1 MITVGSAY
9 DRGRSVKLGDFL
21 LGESLAGLTFRY
33 EGAYSILY
41 EENGEIIS

>member
-21 LGESLAGLTFRY
+21 GESLAGLTFRY
-33 EGAYSILY
+33 EDAYSILY
-41 EENGEIIS
+41 EENGERIS